1 MDNKSIEL
9 RVGLVVTLATVILVT
24 GIIWIR
30 GYKVSLSQ
38 YAVKVTFS
46 NVGILE
52 PGDPVAVS
60 GLEKGKVSQLELYQ
74 GDILVTFKLSSDV
87 VLKEDASFACRNVG
101 LMGERY
107 IEVTQGKSPD
117 LLDLKKIHRGEFDT
131 GIPEVMGQMGD
142 MIAQVKRLVDNLQ
155 ANVGSP
161 SSQSSLKKSIIN
173 LEKATVDLA
182 NLLEANKP
190 KINQT
195 VSDLSYSSK
204 ELKEVVLTNKDK
216 LNETLE
222 NFNQASERF
231 NQITT
236 SLDSISI
243 SLKNLTRKI
252 DSGEGSLGQLV
263 NDREL
268 YDQIKKTSQT
278 LDELIQDIKKNPKK
292 YFKLE
297 IF

>member
-1 MDNKSIEL
+1 MENKSIEL
-9 RVGLVVTLATVILVT
+9 RVGLVVTLATVILVA

-30 GYKVSLSQ
+30 GYKVGLSQ
-38 YAVKVTFS
+38 YTVKVTFS

-107 IEVTQGKSPD
+107 IEVTQGRNPN

-173 LEKATVDLA
+173 LEKATMDLA

-195 VSDLSYSSK
+195 VTDLSYSSK
-204 ELKEVVLTNKDK
+204 ELKEVVVNNKDK
-216 LNETLE
+216 LNKTLE

-231 NQITT
+231 NQITA

-243 SLKNLTRKI
+243 SLKSLTQKI

-263 NDREL
+263 NDKEL